1 MAKESYSKEV
11 TPEQLLK
18 MTYMKLLDLEVKFDL
33 LDATVESLR
42 QDVSKNPLCV
52 AS

>member
-1 MAKESYSKEV
+1 MAEESSSTQV

-33 LDATVESLR
+33 LDAKVESLQ
-42 QDVSKNPLCV
+42 QDVRLPI
-52 AS
+52 